1 MRIDKFLKVARIIK
15 RRTIAKE
22 FCDAG
27 KVQLNNRVAKAG
39 DIVKLGDVITIQ
51 FGQRFVRFQIKDLRE
66 AASKET
72 AHTMV
77 EEVL

>member
-1 MRIDKFLKVARIIK
+1 MRIDKFLKIARIIK

-27 KVQLNNRVAKAG
+27 KVQLNSRIAKAG
-39 DIVKLGDVITIQ
+39 DTVKLGDIITIQ
-51 FGQRFVRFQIKDLRE
+51 FGQRFVRFRVNELRE
-66 AASKET
+66 AASKDT

-77 EEVL
+77 EEV

>member
-27 KVQLNNRVAKAG
+27 KVSLNDRVAKAG
-39 DIVKLGDVITIQ
+39 DPVKLGDILTIQ
-51 FGQRFVRFQIKDLRE
+51 FGQRFVRFRVMALNE
-66 AASKET
+66 HASKET
-72 AHTMV
+72 AQTMV
-77 EEVL
+77 EEV

>member
-27 KVQLNNRVAKAG
+27 KVQLNDKLAKAG
-39 DIVKLGDVITIQ
+39 DTVRLGDIVTIQ
-51 FGQRFVRFQIKDLRE
+51 FGQRFVRYRVMALAE
-66 AASKET
+66 HASKET
-72 AHTMV
+72 AQTMV
-77 EEVL
+77 EEV

>member
-27 KVQLNNRVAKAG
+27 KVQLNGKLAKAG
-39 DIVKLGDVITIQ
+39 DTVRLGDIVTIQ
-51 FGQRFVRFQIKDLRE
+51 FGQRFVQYRVMALAE
-66 AASKET
+66 HASKET
-72 AHTMV
+72 AQTMV
-77 EEVL
+77 EEV

>member
-27 KVQLNNRVAKAG
+27 KVRLNDRIAEAG
-39 DIVKLGDVITIQ
+39 DVVKPDDILTIQ
-51 FGQRFVRFQIKDLRE
+51 FGQRFVRFRVIALHE
-66 AASKET
+66 HASKGT
-72 AHTMV
+72 AETMV
-77 EEVL
+77 EEV